1 MKAPLLMCDGYTIFK
16 NTNKRKQVEIYD
28 TEEEQLD
35 ALKRWWKENGQSTII
50 GLILGIAVI
59 LGWNFWQDH
68 KKAQAEQASALYS
81 QLIQAIA
88 ADKKD
93 SAEKLTERIKEHYP
107 KTEYAAYSGLL
118 LAKLKVQQGDVAK
131 AKAILKDIAAG
142 SNIELSNIAKIRQVR
157 LMLATGE
164 YEQGLQLINDV
175 DPATSSSFSG
185 NYDEL
190 TGDLYVA
197 LDRLDQARSSYQK
210 ALENGYKSPLLQF
223 KIDDLTASEK
233 IEIQK

>member
-1 MKAPLLMCDGYTIFK
+1 M
-16 NTNKRKQVEIYD
+16 EIYE
-28 TEEEQLD
+28 TEEEQLE
-35 ALKRWWKENGQSTII
+35 ALKRWWKENGQSTIV

-68 KKAQAEQASALYS
+68 KRSQALQASALYS
-81 QLIQAIA
+81 QLIQAIG
-88 ADKKD
+88 ADKKE
-93 SAEKLTERIKEHYP
+93 SAEKLAERIKEQYP
-107 KTEYAAYSGLL
+107 KTQYAAYSGLF
-118 LAKLKVQQGDVAK
+118 LAKIKVQQGDVAK
-131 AKAILKDIAAG
+131 AQTILKEIAAG
-142 SNIELSNIAKIRQVR
+142 PNNELSNIAKIRQVR
-157 LMLATGE
+157 LMLASGE
-164 YEQGLQLINDV
+164 YEQGLQLVNDV

-190 TGDLYVA
+190 VGDLYVA

-210 ALENGYKSPLLQF
+210 ALESGYKSPLLQF